1 MDAIVFD
8 GRTLW
13 LAVPD
18 SDRTRGPWFE
28 HDFADCVADQLCD
41 AASRPRGGLP
51 QGIKLFLA
59 EVNLGLFHICQLITL
74 LTYVNFGASCM
85 TITNPNDFCY
95 PSGRRSPAEVLGHGG
110 HRFRHRERLRHDDQ
124 RDGDFSSAESLLL
137 SRIRSADYGHRD
149 DNRY

>member
-59 EVNLGLFHICQLITL
+59 EVNLGLFHICQFNNAIDIYYRRPDHITR
-74 LTYVNFGASCM
+74 GM
-85 TITNPNDFCY
+85 TITKN
-95 PSGRRSPAEVLGHGG
+95 
-110 HRFRHRERLRHDDQ
+110 
-124 RDGDFSSAESLLL
+124 GDFSGGELLY
-137 SRIRSADYGHRD
+137 RAVVRD
-149 DNRY
+149 FQE